1 MKNKNV
7 TNIWPRK
14 NKEIQEHDVR
24 AKEKICKR
32 KGQRKEKRRKKENKT
47 FTETVRKMTKR

>member
-7 TNIWPRK
+7 TNIWPKK
-14 NKEIQEHDVR
+14 NSEIQEHDVR

-32 KGQRKEKRRKKENKT
+32 EGQRKEKGRKKENKT
-47 FTETVRKMTKR
+47 FTETEEK

>member
-1 MKNKNV
+1 MKSKNV
-7 TNIWPRK
+7 TNIWRRK

-32 KGQRKEKRRKKENKT
+32 KGQRKEKGRKKELSQKQL
-47 FTETVRKMTKR
+47 EEK